1 MSERPRSITAVLPAY
16 NEAAVIATTA
26 RRVDSA
32 LRRSGAAEWEII
44 VVDDGS
50 HDGTGDAVRALAGE
64 LPELRL
70 VAHPA
75 NRGYGAALR
84 SGFEAARSEA
94 VWLLDSDGQFDPA
107 DLALL
112 LPHYRRDA
120 LVAGHRVHRRDPL
133 GRRLSNRAFFTLVR
147 LRVGRLAADI
157 NCGFKLFPHAVGEGL
172 TADGAMVSTELLL
185 RAHRAGYQIV
195 DVPVSHHPR
204 TSGVATGA
212 HPRVVL
218 RAFGELARVRRTAT
232 RVAPPDGR

>member
-16 NEAAVIATTA
+16 NEAAVIASTA
-26 RRVDSA
+26 RRVDGVLS
-32 LRRSGAAEWEII
+32 RSGAVEWEIV

-64 LPELRL
+64 LPEIRV
-70 VAHPA
+70 VAHPV

-84 SGFEAARSEA
+84 SGFDGARSEA
-94 VWLLDSDGQFDPA
+94 IWLLDSDGQFDPA

-112 LPHYRRDA
+112 LPHYGHDA
-120 LVAGHRVHRRDPL
+120 VVAGHRVRRSDPL
-133 GRRLSNRAFFTLVR
+133 GRRLSNRAFFALVR
-147 LRVGRLAADI
+147 LSVGRLAADI
-157 NCGFKLFPHAVGEGL
+157 NCGFKLFPRAVGEGL

-185 RAHRAGYQIV
+185 RAHRAGYRIV

-204 TSGVATGA
+204 TSGVATGT

-218 RAFGELARVRRTAT
+218 RAFGELARVRRMAT
-232 RVAPPDGR
+232 PMAPPEVR